1 MDWEFFGLK
10 ACHFSGLKSSPIAR
24 SLICA
29 FVGFSLVSGCAS
41 VEDDLANDPFE
52 EVNRTIF
59 DFNNEIDNSVFEPVA
74 QTYVDNVPNTLR
86 LAVRNALKFLK
97 TPMIFAN
104 NVLQG
109 NLDGAGNTVS
119 RFLVNGITGFGGTV
133 DVAADSG
140 VPYVKEDFGQTLAVW
155 GVPDGPY
162 LVLPGLGPSTM
173 RDTLAMIPDAFLT
186 PLWLIDHDRTS
197 YSLTA
202 IDLIDT
208 RARYL
213 GLESV
218 VIGDE
223 YLFYRDAYL
232 QSRQFE
238 IKDGEIEDDFDD
250 FDDFN

>member
-1 MDWEFFGLK
+1 MIKPFFIKLI
-10 ACHFSGLKSSPIAR
+10 LLLLLSPFTYAE
-24 SLICA
+24 
-29 FVGFSLVSGCAS
+29 V
-41 VEDDLANDPFE
+41 DPFQ
-52 EVNRTIF
+52 NI
-59 DFNNEIDNSVFEPVA
+59 NEKTHNLNQTLDLQVASPVA
-74 QTYVDNVPNTLR
+74 RFYKRITPD
-86 LAVRNALKFLK
+86 FLEK
-97 TPMIFAN
+97 GITNFTHNIEDLSIGIN
-104 NVLQG
+104 NILQG
-109 NLDGAGNTVS
+109 KFNEGLSDFS
-119 RFLVNGITGFGGTV
+119 RFTLNTSIGLLGFIDIASDLGLTKH
-133 DVAADSG
+133 D
-140 VPYVKEDFGQTLAVW
+140 EDFGQTLAVW

-162 LVLPGLGPSTM
+162 LVLPGLGPSTT
-173 RDTLAMIPDAFLT
+173 RDALAMIPDAFLT

-232 QSRQFE
+232 QSRNFE
-238 IKDGEIEDDFDD
+238 IKDGEVEDDFDD

>member
-1 MDWEFFGLK
+1 MIKPFFIKLI
-10 ACHFSGLKSSPIAR
+10 LLLLLSPFTFAE
-24 SLICA
+24 
-29 FVGFSLVSGCAS
+29 V
-41 VEDDLANDPFE
+41 DPFQ
-52 EVNRTIF
+52 NI
-59 DFNNEIDNSVFEPVA
+59 NEKTHNLNQTLDLQVASPVA
-74 QTYVDNVPNTLR
+74 RFYKRITPD
-86 LAVRNALKFLK
+86 FLEK
-97 TPMIFAN
+97 GITNFTHNIEDLSIGIN
-104 NVLQG
+104 NILQG
-109 NLDGAGNTVS
+109 KFNEGLSDFS
-119 RFLVNGITGFGGTV
+119 RFTLNTSIGLLGFIDIASDLGLTKH
-133 DVAADSG
+133 D
-140 VPYVKEDFGQTLAVW
+140 EDFGQTLAVW

-162 LVLPGLGPSTM
+162 LVLPGLGPSTT

-232 QSRQFE
+232 QSRNFE
-238 IKDGEIEDDFDD
+238 IKDGEAEDDFDD

>member
-1 MDWEFFGLK
+1 MKVNKLVYLFSILFLSSYIFTETDPLK
-10 ACHFSGLKSSPIAR
+10 NLNQKTHNLNQSLDLQVASPVARFYKRITPDFIEIGVTNFTQNVEDLSIGVNNILQGKIKS
-24 SLICA
+24 
-29 FVGFSLVSGCAS
+29 GFSDLGRFTLNSTIGIAGFLDIAS
-41 VEDDLANDPFE
+41 DMGLEKHD
-52 EVNRTIF
+52 
-59 DFNNEIDNSVFEPVA
+59 
-74 QTYVDNVPNTLR
+74 
-86 LAVRNALKFLK
+86 
-97 TPMIFAN
+97 
-104 NVLQG
+104 
-109 NLDGAGNTVS
+109 
-119 RFLVNGITGFGGTV
+119 
-133 DVAADSG
+133 
-140 VPYVKEDFGQTLAVW
+140 EDFGQTLAVW
-155 GVPDGPY
+155 GVPNGPY

-238 IKDGEIEDDFDD
+238 IKDGEVEDDFDD

>member
-1 MDWEFFGLK
+1 MKVNKSVYLLSILFLSSYAFTETDPLK
-10 ACHFSGLKSSPIAR
+10 DLNQKTHNLNQTLDLQVASPVARFYKRITPDFIEIGVTNFTQNVEDLSIGFNNILQGKIKS
-24 SLICA
+24 
-29 FVGFSLVSGCAS
+29 GFS
-41 VEDDLANDPFE
+41 DLGRFTLNS
-52 EVNRTIF
+52 TIG
-59 DFNNEIDNSVFEPVA
+59 IGG
-74 QTYVDNVPNTLR
+74 
-86 LAVRNALKFLK
+86 FLDIATDMGLEK
-97 TPMIFAN
+97 H
-104 NVLQG
+104 
-109 NLDGAGNTVS
+109 D
-119 RFLVNGITGFGGTV
+119 
-133 DVAADSG
+133 
-140 VPYVKEDFGQTLAVW
+140 EDFGQTLAVW

-238 IKDGEIEDDFDD
+238 IKDGQIEDDFDD

>member
-1 MDWEFFGLK
+1 MIKPFFIKLI
-10 ACHFSGLKSSPIAR
+10 LLLLLSP
-24 SLICA
+24 
-29 FVGFSLVSGCAS
+29 FTYTEV
-41 VEDDLANDPFE
+41 DPFQ
-52 EVNRTIF
+52 NI
-59 DFNNEIDNSVFEPVA
+59 NEKTHNLNQTLDLQVASPVA
-74 QTYVDNVPNTLR
+74 RFYKRITPD
-86 LAVRNALKFLK
+86 FLEK
-97 TPMIFAN
+97 GITNFTHNIEDLSIGIN
-104 NVLQG
+104 NILQG
-109 NLDGAGNTVS
+109 KFNEGLSDFS
-119 RFLVNGITGFGGTV
+119 RFTLNTSIGLLGFIDIASDLGLTKH
-133 DVAADSG
+133 D
-140 VPYVKEDFGQTLAVW
+140 EDFGQTLAVW

-162 LVLPGLGPSTM
+162 LVLPGLGPSTI

-232 QSRQFE
+232 QSRNFE
-238 IKDGEIEDDFDD
+238 IKDGEVEDDFDD

>member
-1 MDWEFFGLK
+1 MIK
-10 ACHFSGLKSSPIAR
+10 AFIIKLILLLLLSPFTYAE
-24 SLICA
+24 
-29 FVGFSLVSGCAS
+29 V
-41 VEDDLANDPFE
+41 DPFQ
-52 EVNRTIF
+52 NI
-59 DFNNEIDNSVFEPVA
+59 NEKTHDLNQTLDLQVASPVA
-74 QTYVDNVPNTLR
+74 RFYKRITPD
-86 LAVRNALKFLK
+86 FLEK
-97 TPMIFAN
+97 GITNFTHNIEDLSIGIN
-104 NVLQG
+104 NILQG
-109 NLDGAGNTVS
+109 KFNEGLSDFS
-119 RFLVNGITGFGGTV
+119 RFTLNTSIGLLGFIDIASDLGLTKH
-133 DVAADSG
+133 D
-140 VPYVKEDFGQTLAVW
+140 EDFGQTLAVW

-162 LVLPGLGPSTM
+162 LVLPGLGPSTT

-232 QSRQFE
+232 QSRNFE
-238 IKDGEIEDDFDD
+238 IKDGEVEDDFDD

>member
-1 MDWEFFGLK
+1 MKVNKSVYLLSILFLSSYAFTETDPLK
-10 ACHFSGLKSSPIAR
+10 DLNQKTHNLNQTLDLQVASPVARFYKRITPDFIEIGVTNFTQNVEDLSIGFNNILQGKIKS
-24 SLICA
+24 
-29 FVGFSLVSGCAS
+29 GFSDLGRFTINSTIGIAGFLDIAS
-41 VEDDLANDPFE
+41 DMGLEKHD
-52 EVNRTIF
+52 
-59 DFNNEIDNSVFEPVA
+59 
-74 QTYVDNVPNTLR
+74 
-86 LAVRNALKFLK
+86 
-97 TPMIFAN
+97 
-104 NVLQG
+104 
-109 NLDGAGNTVS
+109 
-119 RFLVNGITGFGGTV
+119 
-133 DVAADSG
+133 
-140 VPYVKEDFGQTLAVW
+140 EDFGQTLAVW

-238 IKDGEIEDDFDD
+238 IKDGQIEDDFDD

>member
-1 MDWEFFGLK
+1 MIKPFFIKLI
-10 ACHFSGLKSSPIAR
+10 LLLLLSPFTFAE
-24 SLICA
+24 
-29 FVGFSLVSGCAS
+29 V
-41 VEDDLANDPFE
+41 DPFQ
-52 EVNRTIF
+52 NI
-59 DFNNEIDNSVFEPVA
+59 NEKTHNLNQALDLQVASPVA
-74 QTYVDNVPNTLR
+74 RFYKRITPD
-86 LAVRNALKFLK
+86 FLEK
-97 TPMIFAN
+97 GITNFTHNIEDLSIGIN
-104 NVLQG
+104 NILQG
-109 NLDGAGNTVS
+109 KFNEGLSDFS
-119 RFLVNGITGFGGTV
+119 RFTLNTSIGLLGFIDIASDLGLTKH
-133 DVAADSG
+133 D
-140 VPYVKEDFGQTLAVW
+140 EDFGQTLAVW

-162 LVLPGLGPSTM
+162 LVLPGLGPSTT

-232 QSRQFE
+232 QSRNFE
-238 IKDGEIEDDFDD
+238 IKDGEVEDDFDD

>member
-1 MDWEFFGLK
+1 MKVNKAVYLLSILFLSSYAFTETDPLK
-10 ACHFSGLKSSPIAR
+10 DLNQKTHNLNQTLDLQVASPVARFYKRITPDFIEMGVTNFTQNVEDLSIGVNNILQGKIKS
-24 SLICA
+24 
-29 FVGFSLVSGCAS
+29 GFS
-41 VEDDLANDPFE
+41 DL
-52 EVNRTIF
+52 
-59 DFNNEIDNSVFEPVA
+59 
-74 QTYVDNVPNTLR
+74 
-86 LAVRNALKFLK
+86 
-97 TPMIFAN
+97 
-104 NVLQG
+104 
-109 NLDGAGNTVS
+109 S
-119 RFLVNGITGFGGTV
+119 RFTINSTIGIAGFLDIASDMGLEKH
-133 DVAADSG
+133 D
-140 VPYVKEDFGQTLAVW
+140 EDFGQTLAVW

>member
-1 MDWEFFGLK
+1 MNVSKIYVFVIILVLSLTLK
-10 ACHFSGLKSSPIAR
+10 TEVDPLKNLNKKTHNLNHTLDLQLASPVARLYKEVTPDYIEIGITNFSGNFEDLSIA
-24 SLICA
+24 L
-29 FVGFSLVSGCAS
+29 
-41 VEDDLANDPFE
+41 
-52 EVNRTIF
+52 
-59 DFNNEIDNSVFEPVA
+59 
-74 QTYVDNVPNTLR
+74 
-86 LAVRNALKFLK
+86 
-97 TPMIFAN
+97 N

-109 NLDGAGNTVS
+109 KVNDGFS
-119 RFLVNGITGFGGTV
+119 DLIRFTINSTIGMGGFV
-133 DVAADSG
+133 DVASNLGFD
-140 VPYVKEDFGQTLAVW
+140 KHDEDFGQTLAVW

-186 PLWLIDHDRTS
+186 PLWLIDHDRTA

-202 IDLIDT
+202 IDLVDT

-223 YLFYRDAYL
+223 YLFFRDAYL
-232 QSRQFE
+232 QSRE
-238 IKDGEIEDDFDD
+238 YDILDGQVDDEFDE

>member
-1 MDWEFFGLK
+1 MNVNKLVYLLSFLFLSSYAFAETDPLK
-10 ACHFSGLKSSPIAR
+10 DLNQKTHDLNQTLDLQVASPVARFYKRITPDFIEIGVTNFTQNVEDLSIGFNNILQGKIKS
-24 SLICA
+24 
-29 FVGFSLVSGCAS
+29 GFS
-41 VEDDLANDPFE
+41 DLGRFALNS
-52 EVNRTIF
+52 TIG
-59 DFNNEIDNSVFEPVA
+59 IA
-74 QTYVDNVPNTLR
+74 G
-86 LAVRNALKFLK
+86 FLDIATDMGLEK
-97 TPMIFAN
+97 H
-104 NVLQG
+104 
-109 NLDGAGNTVS
+109 D
-119 RFLVNGITGFGGTV
+119 
-133 DVAADSG
+133 
-140 VPYVKEDFGQTLAVW
+140 EDFGQTLAVW

>member
-1 MDWEFFGLK
+1 MKVNKAVYLLSILFLSSYAFTDIDPLK
-10 ACHFSGLKSSPIAR
+10 DLNQKTPNLNQTLDRQVASPVARFYKRITPDFIEIGVTNFTQNVEDLSIGFNNILQGKIKS
-24 SLICA
+24 
-29 FVGFSLVSGCAS
+29 GFS
-41 VEDDLANDPFE
+41 DLGRFTLNS
-52 EVNRTIF
+52 TIG
-59 DFNNEIDNSVFEPVA
+59 IGG
-74 QTYVDNVPNTLR
+74 
-86 LAVRNALKFLK
+86 FLDIATDMGLEK
-97 TPMIFAN
+97 H
-104 NVLQG
+104 
-109 NLDGAGNTVS
+109 D
-119 RFLVNGITGFGGTV
+119 
-133 DVAADSG
+133 
-140 VPYVKEDFGQTLAVW
+140 EDFGQTLAVW

>member
-1 MDWEFFGLK
+1 MIKSFFIKLI
-10 ACHFSGLKSSPIAR
+10 LLLLLSPFTFAE
-24 SLICA
+24 A
-29 FVGFSLVSGCAS
+29 
-41 VEDDLANDPFE
+41 DPFQ
-52 EVNRTIF
+52 NI
-59 DFNNEIDNSVFEPVA
+59 NEKTHNLNQTLDLQVASPVA
-74 QTYVDNVPNTLR
+74 RFYKRITPD
-86 LAVRNALKFLK
+86 FLEK
-97 TPMIFAN
+97 GITNFTHNIEDLSIGIN
-104 NVLQG
+104 NILQG
-109 NLDGAGNTVS
+109 KFNEGLSDFS
-119 RFLVNGITGFGGTV
+119 RFTLNTSIGLLGFIDIASDLGLTKH
-133 DVAADSG
+133 D
-140 VPYVKEDFGQTLAVW
+140 EDFGQTLAVW

-162 LVLPGLGPSTM
+162 LVLPGLGPSTT

-232 QSRQFE
+232 QSRNFE
-238 IKDGEIEDDFDD
+238 IKDGEVEDDFDD

>member
-1 MDWEFFGLK
+1 MNVNKLVYLLSFLFLSSYAFAETDPLKDLNQKTHDLNQTLDLQVASPVARFYKRITPDFIEIGITNFTQNVEDLSIGLNNILQGK
-10 ACHFSGLKSSPIAR
+10 IKS
-24 SLICA
+24 
-29 FVGFSLVSGCAS
+29 GFS
-41 VEDDLANDPFE
+41 DLGRFTLNS
-52 EVNRTIF
+52 TIG
-59 DFNNEIDNSVFEPVA
+59 IA
-74 QTYVDNVPNTLR
+74 G
-86 LAVRNALKFLK
+86 FLDIATDMGLEK
-97 TPMIFAN
+97 H
-104 NVLQG
+104 
-109 NLDGAGNTVS
+109 D
-119 RFLVNGITGFGGTV
+119 
-133 DVAADSG
+133 
-140 VPYVKEDFGQTLAVW
+140 EDFGQTLAVW

-238 IKDGEIEDDFDD
+238 IKDGEIEDNFDDFDD

>member
-1 MDWEFFGLK
+1 MKVNKAVYLLSILFLSSYAFTETDPLK
-10 ACHFSGLKSSPIAR
+10 DLNQKTHNLNQTLDLQVASPVARFYKRITPDFIEIGVTNFTQNVEDLSIGFNNILQGKIKS
-24 SLICA
+24 
-29 FVGFSLVSGCAS
+29 GFS
-41 VEDDLANDPFE
+41 DLGRFTLNS
-52 EVNRTIF
+52 TIG
-59 DFNNEIDNSVFEPVA
+59 IA
-74 QTYVDNVPNTLR
+74 G
-86 LAVRNALKFLK
+86 FLDIATDMGLEK
-97 TPMIFAN
+97 H
-104 NVLQG
+104 
-109 NLDGAGNTVS
+109 D
-119 RFLVNGITGFGGTV
+119 
-133 DVAADSG
+133 
-140 VPYVKEDFGQTLAVW
+140 EDFGQTLAVW

-238 IKDGEIEDDFDD
+238 IKDGEVEDDFDD